1 MPRTDHIVMPEDHM
15 DQLYTSGNPLV
26 RFVHCQRLNAIVRR
40 LPSRRDRVVLDAG
53 CGEGHLI
60 QRMHAHFPNYE
71 YYGVDIT
78 PLALEKARTRCPYAQ
93 FQNMNLAETAYN
105 DKMFDVIVC
114 TEVLEHIYEYP
125 AVLSEFK
132 RILKK
137 DGLLIVTFPNEP
149 LWTISRFLLGRR
161 PIKVPDHVNSFTPR
175 AMRSFVSMKNTCEQ
189 HLPFG
194 LPFIF
199 SLNCLMEFQK
209 E

>member
-1 MPRTDHIVMPEDHM
+1 MLRTDHIVMPEDHM

-26 RFVHCQRLNAIVRR
+26 RFVHCQRLDAIVRC
-40 LPSRRDRVVLDAG
+40 LPPERNCIVLDAG

-60 QRMHAHFPNYE
+60 QRMRARFPNYE
-71 YYGVDIT
+71 YHGIDTT
-78 PLALEKARTRCPYAQ
+78 PLALEKARTRCPYTQ
-93 FQNMNLAETAYN
+93 FQNMNLAEIAY
-105 DKMFDVIVC
+105 DDETFDVIVC

-137 DGLLIVTFPNEP
+137 NGLLIMTFPNET
-149 LWTISRFLLGRR
+149 LWTVSRFLLGRR
-161 PIKVPDHVNSFTPR
+161 PVKVPDHVNSFTPA
-175 AMRSFVSMKNTCEQ
+175 AMCSLVPMKNTYEG

-194 LPFIF
+194 LPFAL
-199 SLNCLMEFQK
+199 SLNGLMKFQK